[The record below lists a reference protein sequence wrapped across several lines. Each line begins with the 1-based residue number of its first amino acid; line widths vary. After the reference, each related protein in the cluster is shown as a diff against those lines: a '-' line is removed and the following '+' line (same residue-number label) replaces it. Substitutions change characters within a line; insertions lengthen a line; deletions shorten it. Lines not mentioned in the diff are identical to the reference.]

1 MEHTKKMILVDPKM
15 LENLQQQQQ
24 QRKSSP
30 VPDAAVDSASE
41 IGRQMAEI
49 LKEPEVTASQADA
62 YHQLL
67 RKYLL
72 RLDQIRQRP
81 LGTVQL
87 AKNPNTS
94 PFQTMRKVGEVDET
108 EDDNETRVERS
119 VLESLPK
126 TLKSK
131 GKMLLSQLRKNPS
144 VEWNDRGNLVYQQ
157 RVVEGSNAVDL
168 LNDVLRQRKTSQ
180 DPTGWEVFASIL
192 KDDNTP
198 KELISNPRRLR
209 WMREEGAESPKPK
222 TKRRRQRSPPA
233 WLHL

>member
-24 QRKSSP
+24 QQQRKPSP
-30 VPDAAVDSASE
+30 VPDAATDSAGE

-87 AKNPNTS
+87 TKNPNTS
-94 PFQTMRKVGEVDET
+94 PFQTIRKEEEV
-108 EDDNETRVERS
+108 EDDNTSRVERS

-131 GKMLLSQLRKNPS
+131 GKMLLSQLRKNPT

-157 RVVEGSNAVDL
+157 RVIEGSNAVDL
-168 LNDVLRQRKTSQ
+168 LNDVLRQRKTAP
-180 DPTGWEVFASIL
+180 DPTGWEVFASVL

-209 WMREEGAESPKPK
+209 WMREEGVESPKPK